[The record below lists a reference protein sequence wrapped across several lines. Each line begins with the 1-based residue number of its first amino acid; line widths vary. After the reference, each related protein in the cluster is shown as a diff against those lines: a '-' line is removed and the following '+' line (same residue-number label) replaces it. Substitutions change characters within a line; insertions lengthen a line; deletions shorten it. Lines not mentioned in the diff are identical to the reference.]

1 MNWNA
6 YTFHGKSLLNAQ
18 KEEEK
23 LLLILIKRLKH
34 MCNLIQLFPQNA
46 TFSS

>member
-18 KEEEK
+18 KEEENYYKYK
-23 LLLILIKRLKH
+23 LLYNTHK
-34 MCNLIQLFPQNA
+34 
-46 TFSS
+46 TFETHV